1 MEHQARDPGSREGH
15 SSAKSGAVMR
25 MLSWLRGKKQ
35 SPEPLDMKAV
45 FRGSGFSEVPH
56 QYYDEYPTPMPPDT
70 GIDAYLVRFLASES
84 SLERLIKTLTQ
95 IGYLVLPELDTQVIA
110 RSGDHSGKK
119 VMLFLHPSFAG
130 TIVSFASDDLDV
142 LDALQQ
148 TRLEPPLPADSFPWI
163 DPEGLGSLQGDIE
176 YWWTYLW
183 LPFWLSLSQER
194 QSELDLEPEW
204 REFIVMH
211 QPHDPPASAG

>member
-1 MEHQARDPGSREGH
+1 M
-15 SSAKSGAVMR
+15 KIKVMG
-25 MLSWLRGKKQ
+25 MLNWLRGKRQ

-45 FRGSGFSEVPH
+45 FRGSGFAEVPH
-56 QYYDEYPTPMPPDT
+56 QYYDEYPTPMPLDT

-84 SLERLIKTLTQ
+84 SLESLIKTLAQ

-163 DPEGLGSLQGDIE
+163 DPEGLGSLQGDVE
-176 YWWTYLW
+176 YWWMHLW
-183 LPFWLSLSQER
+183 LPFWVSLNQEE
-194 QSELDLEPEW
+194 QLALDLEPEW
-204 REFIVMH
+204 REFMAIH
-211 QPHDPPASAG
+211 HPSAPSSSAG

>member
-1 MEHQARDPGSREGH
+1 MKTKFMG
-15 SSAKSGAVMR
+15 V
-25 MLSWLRGKKQ
+25 LSHLLGRKKEKN
-35 SPEPLDMKAV
+35 PPDIKDV
-45 FRGSGFSEVPH
+45 FKGSGYLNASKKA
-56 QYYDEYPTPMPPDT
+56 YSGYPAPLPPDPS
-70 GIDAYLVRFLASES
+70 IEAYLVRFLVSED
-84 SLERLIKTLTQ
+84 SLLLLFQ
-95 IGYLVLPELDTQVIA
+95 VLAQVGYEVSPELSTQVIA
-110 RSGDHSGKK
+110 RSGDNSGKK

-142 LDALQQ
+142 LEALQQ

-183 LPFWLSLSQER
+183 LPFWLSLSQEK
-194 QSELDLEPEW
+194 QSALDLEPEW

-211 QPHDPPASAG
+211 QPHGTTPSAG

>member
-1 MEHQARDPGSREGH
+1 MNTWWKVIFE
-15 SSAKSGAVMR
+15 K
-25 MLSWLRGKKQ
+25 LLGKKRV
-35 SPEPLDMKAV
+35 SSPLDMEAIFV
-45 FRGSGFSEVPH
+45 GSGFTAAKAQVYH
-56 QYYDEYPTPMPPDT
+56 GYPAPLPPNT
-70 GIDAYLVRFLASES
+70 EIEAYLAHFLVSEDS
-84 SLERLIKTLTQ
+84 MERLTLALSQ
-95 IGYLVLPELDTQVIA
+95 IGYLILPELDTQVIA
-110 RSGDHSGKK
+110 RSGDNSGKK

-142 LDALQQ
+142 LEALQQ

-183 LPFWLSLSQER
+183 LPFWLSLSQEK
-194 QSELDLEPEW
+194 QSALDLEPEW

-211 QPHDPPASAG
+211 QPHGTTPSAG

>member
-1 MEHQARDPGSREGH
+1 M
-15 SSAKSGAVMR
+15 KIKVMG
-25 MLSWLRGKKQ
+25 MLNWLRGKRQ

-45 FRGSGFSEVPH
+45 FRGSGFSEVPR

-84 SLERLIKTLTQ
+84 SLERLIKTLAQ
-95 IGYLVLPELDTQVIA
+95 IGYRVLPGLDTQVIA
-110 RSGDHSGKK
+110 RSGGHSGKK

-163 DPEGLGSLQGDIE
+163 DPEGLGSLQGDVE
-176 YWWTYLW
+176 YWWMHLW
-183 LPFWLSLSQER
+183 LPFWVSLNQEE
-194 QSELDLEPEW
+194 QIALDLEPEW
-204 REFIVMH
+204 REFMAIH
-211 QPHDPPASAG
+211 HPSAPSSSTG

>member
-1 MEHQARDPGSREGH
+1 
-15 SSAKSGAVMR
+15 

-35 SPEPLDMKAV
+35 SPKPLDMKAM
-45 FRGSGFSEVPH
+45 FRGNGLSEVPH
-56 QYYDEYPTPMPPDT
+56 QYFVKYPTPTLPDA
-70 GIDAYLVRFLASES
+70 GVDAYLVRFLASES
-84 SLERLIKTLTQ
+84 SFEKLIKIFAQ
-95 IGYLVLPELDTQVIA
+95 IGYLILPELDTQVIA

-142 LDALQQ
+142 LEALQQ
-148 TRLEPPLPADSFPWI
+148 TKLEPPLPADSFPWI
-163 DPEGLGSLQGDIE
+163 DPEGLGSLQGDME

-194 QSELDLEPEW
+194 QFALDLEPEW

-211 QPHDPPASAG
+211 QPHDPPASGG

>member
-1 MEHQARDPGSREGH
+1 ML
-15 SSAKSGAVMR
+15 

-35 SPEPLDMKAV
+35 SPKLLDMKAM
-45 FRGSGFSEVPH
+45 FRGSGLSEVPH
-56 QYYDEYPTPMPPDT
+56 QYFVKYPTPTPPDA
-70 GIDAYLVRFLASES
+70 GVDAYLVRFLASES
-84 SLERLIKTLTQ
+84 SLEKLIKILAQ
-95 IGYLVLPELDTQVIA
+95 IGYLTRPELDTQVIA

-119 VMLFLHPSFAG
+119 VMLFLRPSFAG

-142 LDALQQ
+142 LEALQQ

-183 LPFWLSLSQER
+183 LPFWLSLSQE
-194 QSELDLEPEW
+194 QQLALDLEPEW

-211 QPHDPPASAG
+211 QPHGTTPSAG

>member
-1 MEHQARDPGSREGH
+1 M
-15 SSAKSGAVMR
+15 KIKVMG
-25 MLSWLRGKKQ
+25 MLNWLRGKRQ
-35 SPEPLDMKAV
+35 PPEPLDMKAV

-84 SLERLIKTLTQ
+84 SLERLIKKLAQ

-142 LDALQQ
+142 LDVLQQ

-163 DPEGLGSLQGDIE
+163 DPEGLGSLQGDVE
-176 YWWTYLW
+176 YWWMHLW
-183 LPFWLSLSQER
+183 LPFWVSLNQEE
-194 QSELDLEPEW
+194 QLALDLEPEW
-204 REFIVMH
+204 REFMAIH
-211 QPHDPPASAG
+211 HPSAPSSSAG